1 MLASFGKKEDNIQ
14 TPEDLYIELDSEFH
28 FTFDPCSL
36 KSKFDGLKV
45 NWGKS
50 TYVNPPYS
58 DIKPWIEK
66 AIEELKKGNKSV
78 FLIPV
83 RSNNQCWQ
91 LLILP
96 NASEIRFIETG
107 VAFRGFKR
115 KFPIPLALIIF
126 DPDKK
131 QNKSRSF
138 RSQKKYN
145 TFVLKMYD

>member
-1 MLASFGKKEDNIQ
+1 M
-14 TPEDLYIELDSEFH
+14 
-28 FTFDPCSL
+28 
-36 KSKFDGLKV
+36 
-45 NWGKS
+45 GKS

-83 RSNNQCWQ
+83 RSNNQSWQ

-96 NASEIRFIETG
+96 NASEIWFIETG

-115 KFPIPLALIIF
+115 KFSIPLALIIF

-131 QNKSRSF
+131 QNENRSF
-138 RSQKKYN
+138 KSQKKYN